1 MITVYA
7 KIVGDLFHPGH
18 VNFLKRARELGDR
31 LVVHVVSDE
40 RVAKVKRKPIMT
52 QQERMA
58 VLGACRFVD
67 EVRSDGPREVSD
79 AFLDDQGFDLFA
91 YGYSD
96 ERERNTKA
104 YEYRNISSERIRII
118 PYSSEIS
125 TTQLIQRVKTLL
137 STE

>member
-7 KIVGDLFHPGH
+7 KMVADLFHPGH
-18 VNFLKRARELGDR
+18 VAFLKKARDLGDR

-40 RVAKVKRKPIMT
+40 RVQKAKRKPIMT
-52 QQERMA
+52 QQERMT
-58 VLGACRFVD
+58 VLAACRYVD
-67 EVRSDGPREVSD
+67 EVRIDGPREVSD
-79 AFLDDQGFDLFA
+79 AFLDEQGFDLFA

-104 YEYRNISSERIRII
+104 FEYRNISSERIRII
-118 PYSSEIS
+118 PYSSEVS

-137 STE
+137 SSE